1 MATEE
6 NKKIAWIDGVAILI
20 AVAVCT
26 LVAAFTDWQK
36 EKQF

>member
-6 NKKIAWIDGVAILI
+6 NKKIAWIDGVAILV

-26 LVAAFTDWQK
+26 LVAAINDY
-36 EKQF
+36 

>member
-6 NKKIAWIDGVAILI
+6 NKKIAWIDGVAILV

-26 LVAAFTDWQK
+26 LVAAVNDF
-36 EKQF
+36 